1 MGLIKNTW
9 ERITGKEELRRTISA
24 LENDLSELRSSVTG
38 WYGNSDIQVTT
49 ANRAASPTTAMK
61 LATVYRCISIVSGTV
76 ASLPLQ
82 IKKKAAGYWSV
93 EETGRLATLLAL
105 KPNERQTSFDL
116 VRNAVIQMLMQG
128 NAYIYPEW
136 NTRGGIRRLVL
147 LSSGTCTY
155 DKELNV
161 YVVNDFTNRVFGTF
175 DADEMIHLRNL
186 SVDGGYTGVST
197 LAYAAK
203 VLRISTKSDDKSEE
217 VYSPGGTRRGFI
229 TGDNSVAKGVGLYQD
244 AEVKNSADRIEKE
257 IDSGKRVMNMP
268 GGLDFKPLDFSPA
281 DTQLIDNKKFGVL
294 EICRFFGVHHELQ
307 GFGNVAGTVHV

>member
-1 MGLIKNTW
+1 MGLIKHTW

-49 ANRAASPTTAMK
+49 ANGAASPTTAMK

-93 EETGRLATLLAL
+93 EETGRLATMLAL

-147 LSSGTCTY
+147 LSPGTCTY

-186 SVDGGYTGVST
+186 SVDGGSSREKKI
-197 LAYAAK
+197 ASAAK
-203 VLRISTKSDDKSEE
+203 VLSIATKNDD
-217 VYSPGGTRRGFI
+217 TI
-229 TGDNSVAKGVGLYQD
+229 
-244 AEVKNSADRIEKE
+244 
-257 IDSGKRVMNMP
+257 
-268 GGLDFKPLDFSPA
+268 
-281 DTQLIDNKKFGVL
+281 
-294 EICRFFGVHHELQ
+294 
-307 GFGNVAGTVHV
+307 